1 MNVLIVDYGMGNIG
15 SVRRA
20 IQVAGGVPLVTED
33 PADIE
38 KASKIILP
46 GVGAFPDGMSS
57 LVESGWAEVLQNA
70 VLKDGKG
77 LLGICLGMQLLATY
91 SYEGKKTKGLN
102 LIEGVVKP
110 LKFADVATRIPHVGW
125 NEIDTC
131 QADPLL
137 AGVSCS
143 TDCYFVHSFYFVP
156 DDYRSILATTTY
168 CDEFASIVR
177 KEKVYGVQFHPEKS
191 SKAGGK
197 IIENFLRL

>member
-1 MNVLIVDYGMGNIG
+1 M
-15 SVRRA
+15 
-20 IQVAGGVPLVTED
+20 
-33 PADIE
+33 
-38 KASKIILP
+38 P

-70 VLKDGKG
+70 ILKDGKG

-91 SYEGKKTKGLN
+91 SYEGKQTKGLN

-110 LKFADVATRIPHVGW
+110 LKSADAATRIPHVGW
-125 NEIDTC
+125 NEIDTF

-137 AGVSCS
+137 ADVSCG
-143 TDCYFVHSFYFVP
+143 TDCYFVHSFHFVP
-156 DDYRSILATTTY
+156 DDYRSVLATTPY
-168 CDEFASIVR
+168 CGEFASIVR

-191 SKAGGK
+191 SKAGSK